1 QYRQGGI
8 TQDLVFL
15 VGQGLSWRNSDRVTG
30 VHAHRVKVFDR
41 ADDDAVVLLI
51 ADNLHFVFFP
61 TDQRFVDQQLFG
73 RRQVQTTGA
82 DFFEL
87 FAVVSDTAAG
97 AAHGEGRTD
106 NAWEAEL
113 IENRVGLFHA
123 VGDAGTRT
131 GQADGFHRLVETR
144 TVFSHVRIGHDGGRV
159 GVHQNDAV
167 TLFAQG
173 FTRLGAGVVELA
185 GLADHDR
192 ASTENQD
199 AFNVCTFWHG

>member
-144 TVFSHVRIGHDGGRV
+144 TVFSLVDGVSV
-159 GVHQNDAV
+159 GADHLYAEFLQNAFTLQVQGAV
-167 TLFAQG
+167 QS
-173 FTRLGAGVVELA
+173 
-185 GLADHDR
+185 GLAAHGRQQRVR
-192 ASTENQD
+192 ALFFDDPGN
-199 AFNVCTFWHG
+199 GL